1 LEANGIPL
9 QLVIEFFFICIVI
22 CSEKCQFGEEVTF
35 CSCIQTGPARLSL
48 LYSSPYSLPVMLEQ
62 YHKTEQECTF
72 QAALTHLNFFETSD
86 LSKWY
91 SNFCLKENNGAA
103 L

>member
-1 LEANGIPL
+1 
-9 QLVIEFFFICIVI
+9 
-22 CSEKCQFGEEVTF
+22 
-35 CSCIQTGPARLSL
+35 
-48 LYSSPYSLPVMLEQ
+48 MLEQ

-72 QAALTHLNFFETSD
+72 QAALTRMNFFETSD

-91 SNFCLKENNGAA
+91 SRFCLKENNGSA